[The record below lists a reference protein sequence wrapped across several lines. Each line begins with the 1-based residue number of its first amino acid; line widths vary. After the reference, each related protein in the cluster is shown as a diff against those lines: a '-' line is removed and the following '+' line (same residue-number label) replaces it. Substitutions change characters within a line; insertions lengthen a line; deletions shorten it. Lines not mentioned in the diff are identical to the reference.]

1 MARNKSRGDK
11 GVVNKREDIRRV
23 VGGINRPAVRRKN
36 DSAGLVGWDRWGI
49 FLLLFCFFCLSYFPS
64 PSNRICSAPLFPD
77 PSLLISDFSVADIG
91 QRLWEMQLG
100 NGKDPPGGLQVWY
113 QLFRMYVEV
122 YVTEARL
129 RIRNLGVFVCCH
141 SMFRI

>member
-1 MARNKSRGDK
+1 MWSTNGKIY
-11 GVVNKREDIRRV
+11 GVL
-23 VGGINRPAVRRKN
+23 
-36 DSAGLVGWDRWGI
+36 LVGSTGQRCVEKTTRLDSWDGI
-49 FLLLFCFFCLSYFPS
+49 AGEFFCFFFVFFCLSYFPS